1 MFKPFEKG
9 TESSSIEDLTLE
21 NDVDCVSIYGNLQI
35 TKDKVGLEQAKALQS
50 FLNDVVAALEKEE
63 LPEKIE
69 RPAEQ
74 EVNNPFCNK
83 YILLNLLSRRRHG
96 CRLFHCVTWK

>member
-1 MFKPFEKG
+1 MFKPFVQG
-9 TESSSIEDLTLE
+9 NESHAIHDLTLE
-21 NDVDCVSIYGNLQI
+21 NDTDCVSIYGNLQI

-50 FLNDVVAALEKEE
+50 FLNDIVAALEKEE

-74 EVNNPFCNK
+74 EINNPF
-83 YILLNLLSRRRHG
+83 L
-96 CRLFHCVTWK
+96 

>member
-9 TESSSIEDLTLE
+9 TESSLIEDLTLE

-50 FLNDVVAALEKEE
+50 FLNNVVAALEKEE

-74 EVNNPFCNK
+74 EINNPF
-83 YILLNLLSRRRHG
+83 L
-96 CRLFHCVTWK
+96 

>member
-21 NDVDCVSIYGNLQI
+21 NDVDCVNIYGNLQI
-35 TKDKVGLEQAKALQS
+35 TKDKVGLEQAKALQN
-50 FLNDVVAALEKEE
+50 FLNEVVTALEKEE

-74 EVNNPFCNK
+74 EINNPF
-83 YILLNLLSRRRHG
+83 L
-96 CRLFHCVTWK
+96 

>member
-9 TESSSIEDLTLE
+9 TESSSIEDLILE

-50 FLNDVVAALEKEE
+50 FLNDVVAVLEKEE

-69 RPAEQ
+69 RPAEK
-74 EVNNPFCNK
+74 EINNPF
-83 YILLNLLSRRRHG
+83 L
-96 CRLFHCVTWK
+96 

>member
-35 TKDKVGLEQAKALQS
+35 TKDKIGLERAKALQS
-50 FLNDVVAALEKEE
+50 FLSEVVAALEKEE

-69 RPAEQ
+69 RPVEQ
-74 EVNNPFCNK
+74 EINNPF
-83 YILLNLLSRRRHG
+83 L
-96 CRLFHCVTWK
+96 